1 MNPFGNES
9 RNGTQ
14 QAKAVTVGLLGGL
27 VVGAVVWSLLIR
39 RSRRELFSKSP
50 VKRLAAL
57 GYLSGQPGLENAR
70 ILVDYVAWERHP
82 ALRRRGERILR
93 RMHNT
98 LLA

>member
-9 RNGTQ
+9 RKGNHQ
-14 QAKAVTVGLLGGL
+14 VKAVTAGLLGGL
-27 VVGAVVWSLLIR
+27 VVGAVVWSVLIR